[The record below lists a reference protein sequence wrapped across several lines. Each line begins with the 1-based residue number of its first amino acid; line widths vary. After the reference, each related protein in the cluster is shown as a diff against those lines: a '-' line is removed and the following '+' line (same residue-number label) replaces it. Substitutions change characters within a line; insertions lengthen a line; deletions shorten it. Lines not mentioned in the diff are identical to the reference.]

1 MKMYILVRDDIPLGA
16 AMVAVAHASLAG
28 YLKFQN
34 EPEVQEWLRGPFF
47 KVVCMVNAK
56 EFSNAKKV
64 VDHLVLTESALGNE
78 EVAVVFK
85 PRHEWPKMFR
95 FLRLYRSQPVV
106 PGASPPTAEQV
117 NGTLAG
123 GESRSTVKSTSP
135 CAPGSSYRLQ
145 TLEAL
150 ARTDGE
156 GRSQI
161 LERERR
167 GELISV
173 MSLEARGER
182 LYPSFQVDPR
192 VDVLLLRDIV
202 DLYRK
207 ADLDLGSLWDFLRS
221 VQKPLGGMTGVD
233 FLMGY
238 YAAEQSDASPQE
250 LRQHF
255 LELAEEDIS
264 RANW

>member
-64 VDHLVLTESALGNE
+64 VDHLVLTESELGNE

-95 FLRLYRSQPVV
+95 FLRLYRSLPVV
-106 PGASPPTAEQV
+106 PGASPAAGV
-117 NGTLAG
+117 KVKGTLAG
-123 GESRSTVKSTSP
+123 RESRSTARSTAS
-135 CAPGSSYRLQ
+135 CAPGSSYCLQ

-150 ARTDGE
+150 AQTDVG
-156 GRSQI
+156 GGSQI
-161 LERERR
+161 LERGKR

-173 MSLEARGER
+173 MSIEARGER
-182 LYPSFQVDPR
+182 LYPAFQVDPR
-192 VDVLLLRDIV
+192 VNVVLLKEII

-207 ADLDLGSLWDFLRS
+207 AGLDLRSLWDFLRS
-221 VQKPLGGMTGVD
+221 VQEPLGGMTGVD

-238 YAAEQSDASPQE
+238 YAPEQSAASPQE
-250 LRQHF
+250 LQQHF

>member
-1 MKMYILVRDDIPLGA
+1 MKMYILVRDDIPLGI

-28 YLKFQN
+28 YLKFQR

-56 EFSNAKKV
+56 EFSNAKNV

-78 EVAVVFK
+78 EVAIVFK

-95 FLRLYRSQPVV
+95 FLRLYRSHPVV
-106 PGASPPTAEQV
+106 PGASPPTAGQV

-123 GESRSTVKSTSP
+123 RESRSTAKSTAP
-135 CAPGSSYRLQ
+135 CAPGSNYSLQ

-150 ARTDGE
+150 AQTDE
-156 GRSQI
+156 GGGSQI
-161 LERERR
+161 LERGKR

-173 MSLEARGER
+173 MSIEARGER
-182 LYPSFQVDPR
+182 LYPAFQADPR
-192 VDVLLLRDIV
+192 VDVVVLKGII

-207 ADLDLGSLWDFLRS
+207 AGLDLGSLWDFLRS

-238 YAAEQSDASPQE
+238 HAPEQSDASPGE

-255 LELAEEDIS
+255 LELAKEDIS
-264 RANW
+264 RALW